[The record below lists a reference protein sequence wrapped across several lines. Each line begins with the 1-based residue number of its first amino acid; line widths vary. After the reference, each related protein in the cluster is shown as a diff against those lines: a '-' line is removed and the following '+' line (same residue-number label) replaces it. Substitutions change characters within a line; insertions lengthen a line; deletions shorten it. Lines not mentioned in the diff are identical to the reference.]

1 MYENIGENLKLLRQ
15 RRKPEYSQREIA
27 EKLKVNRN
35 TYAKY
40 EQGKLMPPV
49 WFLYEVA
56 RFYRIDFFDLVFG
69 RIEGN
74 EEE

>member
-40 EQGKLMPPV
+40 EQANWCHQYGFYMKLQG
-49 WFLYEVA
+49 FTE
-56 RFYRIDFFDLVFG
+56 
-69 RIEGN
+69 
-74 EEE
+74 